1 MRKLVRAFESVKVLW
16 GIVREKVCVYMC
28 VLERQITLDTE
39 DTYFIHI
46 KVFNDRVK
54 HRVEIIQKS
63 DNL

>member
-1 MRKLVRAFESVKVLW
+1 MEV
-16 GIVREKVCVYMC
+16 VREKKRVC
-28 VLERQITLDTE
+28 VLERQIILATDTE
-39 DTYFIHI
+39 ETYFIHI